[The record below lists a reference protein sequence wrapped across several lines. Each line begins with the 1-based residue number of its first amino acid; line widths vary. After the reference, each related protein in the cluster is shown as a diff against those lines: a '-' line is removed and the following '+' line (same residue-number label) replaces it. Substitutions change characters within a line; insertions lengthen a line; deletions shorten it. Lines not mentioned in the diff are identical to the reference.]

1 MTLSEKVL
9 KVVFIILFLVLLGE
23 LSFFFWQNYNSF
35 NNKNKTNESYISP
48 SPQENNELITR
59 VPAYNKETLDSLY
72 NLNKDIVKSSIVEN
86 IYEGEIIDVKLTNNP
101 LEKNGF
107 KYNFFIRIKNGES
120 TNSFYFNENEIKKI
134 NVFNISKEKLSL
146 KDLKTNEQIKIEEK
160 LNLLE
165 NIENNLIEINIYLL
179 KQ

>member
-35 NNKNKTNESYISP
+35 NNTNKINESYISP

-72 NLNKDIVKSSIVEN
+72 NLNKDIIKSSILLNE
-86 IYEGEIIDVKLTNNP
+86 YEGIVIDID
-101 LEKNGF
+101 ENGGRLKKENFDF
-107 KYNFFIRIKNGES
+107 KYFLRIKNNKD
-120 TNSFYFNENEIKKI
+120 TNSWYFSVNEIEKI
-134 NVFNISKEKLSL
+134 KVYDKAGKEINLNDIKIGNNIKILHKVDLL
-146 KDLKTNEQIKIEEK
+146 KDFNS
-160 LNLLE
+160 
-165 NIENNLIEINIYLL
+165 NLIEFNIYIL
-179 KQ
+179 